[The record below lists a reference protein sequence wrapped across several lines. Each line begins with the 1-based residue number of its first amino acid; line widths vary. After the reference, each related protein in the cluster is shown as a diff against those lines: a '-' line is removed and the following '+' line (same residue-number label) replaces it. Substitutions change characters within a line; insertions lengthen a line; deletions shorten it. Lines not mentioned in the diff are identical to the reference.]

1 MQNNDSF
8 IVAII
13 EHDSD
18 YLDQDTSDGAFT
30 VGINFKSSLGP
41 KIDFTEVSGYGND
54 VIGVASANIAAVK
67 GVATANI
74 SEVIGV

>member
-54 VIGVASANIAAVK
+54 VIGVASADIGEVNA
-67 GVATANI
+67 VATANI